1 MVLLLA
7 HLQRKLNMTKQFH
20 VEVDDMFE
28 AAGISSRPPGEAFA
42 SALLP
47 QLLKSMIVSGVATS
61 PHSSSF
67 T

>member
-1 MVLLLA
+1 
-7 HLQRKLNMTKQFH
+7 MTKQFH